1 VKDVI
6 GRFTPEQASLVVSG
20 LIGFV
25 TPWVVALVNNRR
37 MTDQVRI
44 GIAAFIAFTGAVLQT
59 VLMGNFSLANAA
71 TAFFVIYPISQVIYK
86 NVAVKLGVRRL
97 EDITS
102 RGAGADG
109 DGGRDP
115 ALPTTSTVE
124 AVEAAIKVA
133 ETSPEIAVAA
143 ASRHYNVD
151 DVERIAKGA
160 EDVDNGQF
168 NK

>member
-1 VKDVI
+1 MNDVI
-6 GRFTPEQASLVVSG
+6 GKFTPEQASLVVSG

-25 TPWVVALVNNRR
+25 TPWVVALVNNRG
-37 MTDQVRI
+37 MTDHVRI
-44 GIAAFIAFTGAVLQT
+44 AIAAFIALCGAVLQT
-59 VLMGNFSLANAA
+59 VLMGNFSFANAA
-71 TAFFVIYPISQVIYK
+71 TAFFVVYPISQIIYK

-97 EDITS
+97 EDATS
-102 RGAGADG
+102 PRNTTADR
-109 DGGRDP
+109 DDDP

-133 ETSPEIAVAA
+133 EKAPEIAVAA

-151 DVERIAKGA
+151 DVERIARNA
-160 EDVDNGQF
+160 EEVDSGQF